1 MLETS
6 LDHQLYSYEPFT
18 RHAFYNRVNSA
29 LVEQALTHLSFPNP
43 HEPYTVVD
51 LGCGT
56 GAVTQLIVEGL
67 QQRRLEAR
75 VIGIDPSA
83 EALTQAQ
90 CRLAKPGM
98 ELHWVQGDGTALDR
112 LGLRADA
119 LFFCNALHLV
129 PDKPLAIAQIAG
141 ALRPGGVFA
150 CNSTFFTGAYVVGTE
165 RFYQLYMRRA
175 IGWLRHE
182 HPEVRLSHDGKA
194 LARQWLS
201 ETDYAAL
208 VQQQGLQ
215 VCSSGLEEVQMS
227 LGSWQDI
234 SRYWLF
240 IEGALP
246 GAPLAVGAEALAT
259 AAAQVFDELGLT
271 GVPRNWLQL
280 VAQRAP
286 DPMQEGQALR
296 KI

>member
-6 LDHQLYSYEPFT
+6 LEDQRYSYEPFT
-18 RHAFYNRVNSA
+18 QHAFYTAVNRA
-29 LVEQALTHLSFPNP
+29 LVERALAQLSFPTS
-43 HEPYTVVD
+43 HEPSTIVD

-56 GAVTQLIVEGL
+56 GAVTQLIVEALRASG
-67 QQRRLEAR
+67 QEAR

-83 EALTQAQ
+83 HALTQAQ
-90 CRLAKPGM
+90 CRLAQPGM
-98 ELHWVQGDGTALDR
+98 ELHWVQGDGTALGR
-112 LGLRADA
+112 LGLHADA

-129 PDKPLAIAQIAG
+129 PDKPLAIAQIAS

-150 CNSTFFTGAYVVGTE
+150 CNSAFFTGAYVVGTE

-201 ETDYAAL
+201 EADYGAL
-208 VQQQGLQ
+208 VQQQGLR
-215 VCSSGLEEVQMS
+215 VYSSGLEEVQMS

-259 AAAQVFDELGLT
+259 AAAQVFEELGLT
-271 GVPRNWLQL
+271 AVPRNWLQL
-280 VAQRAP
+280 VAQRVP
-286 DPMQEGQALR
+286 GPEEEG
-296 KI
+296 

>member
-1 MLETS
+1 MFETS
-6 LDHQLYSYEPFT
+6 LDDQCYSYEPFT
-18 RHAFYNRVNSA
+18 QHAFYTAVNRA
-29 LVEQALTHLSFPNP
+29 LVERAVACLSPRSPQNP
-43 HEPYTVVD
+43 CTIVD

-56 GAVTQLIVEGL
+56 GAVTQLIVEALL
-67 QQRRLEAR
+67 QRGQQAR

-83 EALTQAQ
+83 HALTQAQ
-90 CRLAKPGM
+90 CRLTKPGM
-98 ELHWVQGDGTALDR
+98 ELHWVQGDSTTLAG

-129 PDKPLAIAQIAG
+129 PDKSLAIAQIAG
-141 ALRPGGVFA
+141 ALQPGGVFA
-150 CNSTFFTGAYVVGTE
+150 CNSAFFTGAYVVGTE
-165 RFYQLYMRRA
+165 RFYQLFMRRA
-175 IGWLRHE
+175 IGWLHRE
-182 HPEVRLSHDGKA
+182 HPEVRLSHNGKA

-246 GAPLAVGAEALAT
+246 GAPLDVGAEALAT
-259 AAAQVFDELGLT
+259 AAAQVFEELGLT
-271 GVPRNWLQL
+271 EVPRNWLHL
-280 VAQRAP
+280 VAQRVP
-286 DPMQEGQALR
+286 GPV
-296 KI
+296 